1 MSNYSVQI
9 KNSAKVD
16 LRKIKKSNLKSQFEK
31 VVQTLKEDP
40 YLPTQSFE
48 KLKPTHEGWYS
59 RRLNRQHRVVYK
71 VNEEDKIVEIYS
83 AWTHYES

>member
-1 MSNYSVQI
+1 MNNYSVRI

-16 LRKIKKSNLKSQFEK
+16 LRKIKQSNLKSQFEK
-31 VVQTLKEDP
+31 VVQTLKENP

-48 KLKPTHEGWYS
+48 KLKPTHEGRYS

-71 VNEEDKIVEIYS
+71 VNEDEKIVEIYS